1 MTKQEEYLTNLITS
15 TNSYVRDLKNIQNS
29 AHFHQIRLPE
39 IPTRFR
45 PTVELESTAVSVLQR
60 ETITPMINNHLQKV
74 IDELVV
80 NIETY
85 EIMLDDRLAFPQDH
99 EV

>member
-1 MTKQEEYLTNLITS
+1 MTKQEEYLTKLITS

-39 IPTRFR
+39 IHTRTQ
-45 PTVELESTAVSVLQR
+45 PDAYM
-60 ETITPMINNHLQKV
+60 MINNHLEKV

-80 NIETY
+80 NVETY
-85 EIMLDDRLAFPQDH
+85 EIMLDDRLAFPQNH
-99 EV
+99 EIKT